1 MLGSHEWFRITCGCV
16 LRVVWSRWS
25 GIKWLELAGVAWSG
39 LEWTEWPGVGW
50 SGLEWI
56 AMGWSGLE
64 WIEMQFDKASIL

>member
-39 LEWTEWPGVGW
+39 LELDGVAW
-50 SGLEWI
+50 SGLEWVRVHCN
-56 AMGWSGLE
+56 GLE
-64 WIEMQFDKASIL
+64 WPGVD